1 MAGNIR
7 FLKLSRVLAIHH
19 SSTKHYG
26 GDPGIR
32 DIGLLQSAIAMP
44 QSMFAGH
51 YLHATLHEMASAY
64 LFHICANHPFV
75 DGNKRTS
82 AMTAIIFL
90 DLNGIEVTASQS
102 DLVDLVLG
110 VAEGRTQ
117 KPEITEFF
125 QANTKP
131 RA

>member
-1 MAGNIR
+1 MAGNVR
-7 FLKLSRVLAIHH
+7 FLKLTRVLAIHQ
-19 SSTKHYG
+19 SSMQRYG

-44 QSMFAGH
+44 QAMFAGH
-51 YLHATLHEMASAY
+51 HLHVTLHEMAAAY

-90 DLNGIEVTASQS
+90 DLNGIEVTALQS

-110 VAEGRTQ
+110 VAQGKTQ
-117 KPEITEFF
+117 KPEIAEFLR
-125 QANTKP
+125 ANSKP
-131 RA
+131 AA